1 MNQQERT
8 VAILAQLEAR
18 GQMSVSDICDL
29 FGISKD
35 TARRDIILLEEME
48 LAERFHGGIRKP
60 FLRPR
65 LEAYRS
71 RLITHAKTKQLLGR
85 AAAKLVRDND
95 VVMLDLS
102 ATVQFVG
109 ENITAGNVFAVTNSV
124 DTAMVLL
131 NTNVEQVY
139 LTGGFLFPETHALS
153 GMSVLEKIREF
164 HFDIAF
170 IGATAVRPEGI
181 YYTAQDD
188 ITLKKSIK
196 QISDKVVLVA
206 DHTKF
211 DEIAPFRLDFSGVH
225 VFVTD
230 STPPR
235 ELMKVLKQHNITVM
249 VIEPSRDA

>member
-18 GQMSVSDICDL
+18 GQMSVADICDL

-48 LAERFHGGIRKP
+48 LAERFHGGVRKP

-71 RLITHAKTKQLLGR
+71 RLITHAKTKRLLGR
-85 AAAKLVRDND
+85 AAAELVQDND
-95 VVMLDLS
+95 TVMLDLS

-109 ENITAGNVFAVTNSV
+109 ESITAENVFAVTNSV
-124 DTAMVLL
+124 NTAMVLL
-131 NTNVEQVY
+131 NTSVEQVY
-139 LTGGFLFPETHALS
+139 LTGGILIPETYALS
-153 GMSVLEKIREF
+153 GMSVSEQIREF

-181 YYTAQDD
+181 YYTVQDD
-188 ITLKKSIK
+188 ITLKKSLK

-211 DEIAPFRLDFSGVH
+211 DEIAPFRLDFSGIH
-225 VFVTD
+225 IFITD
-230 STPPR
+230 AAPPN
-235 ELMKVLKQHNITVM
+235 ELMKVLKRHNINVTVTK
-249 VIEPSRDA
+249 EG